1 MLCLF
6 CIMASNTTVLRR
18 CYLYS
23 PITDDISLLVVI
35 LDGLL
40 DLLSNGIVIVFL

>member
-1 MLCLF
+1 MLCIF
-6 CIMASNTTVLRR
+6 YSITSNTTGTAEVLF
-18 CYLYS
+18 LS

-40 DLLSNGIVIVFL
+40 DLRSNGIVIVFL